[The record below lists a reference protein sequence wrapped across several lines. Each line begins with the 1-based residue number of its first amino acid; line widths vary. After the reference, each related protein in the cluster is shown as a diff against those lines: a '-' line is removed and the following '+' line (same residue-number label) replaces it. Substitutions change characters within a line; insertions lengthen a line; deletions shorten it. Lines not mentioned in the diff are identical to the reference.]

1 MEGLPSLHPTAE
13 QAGQKTSSF
22 CGSRPEGVRC
32 RSKATWRRVPSTQ
45 PGAGHG
51 TQTSSPAH
59 TNSSGPGPTHQVS
72 VLSQVA
78 CRRRCP
84 YLASVA
90 AQEQVHG
97 SSRRRST
104 GAPPT
109 ARRAWEPR
117 APLRPRTGP
126 HLPTSVLGAQ
136 SPARDATALARP
148 GHALQVWPHPPEI
161 RIGAVREI

>member
-1 MEGLPSLHPTAE
+1 MPSLHPTVE

-22 CGSRPEGVRC
+22 CRSRSEEVRC
-32 RSKATWRRVPSTQ
+32 LPKATCRRVTSTQ

-59 TNSSGPGPTHQVS
+59 TNSSGPGPTRQVS
-72 VLSQVA
+72 VLPQVA
-78 CRRRCP
+78 CRRRGP
-84 YLASVA
+84 HLASVG
-90 AQEQVHG
+90 AQEQVHR

-109 ARRAWEPR
+109 ARRGWEPR

-126 HLPTSVLGAQ
+126 HLPTSVPGAQ
-136 SPARDATALARP
+136 SPARDATAPARP
-148 GHALQVWPHPPEI
+148 GHSLQVWPHPPEF
-161 RIGAVREI
+161 RIGALREI

>member
-1 MEGLPSLHPTAE
+1 MPSLHPTVE

-22 CGSRPEGVRC
+22 CRSRSEEVRC
-32 RSKATWRRVPSTQ
+32 RPKATCRRVTSTQ

-59 TNSSGPGPTHQVS
+59 TNSSGPGPTRQVS
-72 VLSQVA
+72 VLPQVA
-78 CRRRCP
+78 CGRRGP
-84 YLASVA
+84 HLASVG
-90 AQEQVHG
+90 AQEQVHR

-109 ARRAWEPR
+109 ARRGWEPR

-126 HLPTSVLGAQ
+126 HLPTSVPGAQ
-136 SPARDATALARP
+136 SPARDATAPARP
-148 GHALQVWPHPPEI
+148 GHSLQVWPHPPEF
-161 RIGAVREI
+161 RIGALREI